1 MSLKKDAQDIL
12 AINMEKIVCKPSYPS
27 NFFYQNQGILSVPGI
42 AGYKWVPAKIGH
54 FYKYKIFFVIPMAN

>member
-42 AGYKWVPAKIGH
+42 AGYK
-54 FYKYKIFFVIPMAN
+54 